1 MKKFTKVTKITFF
14 LLLILTSSCSI
25 EKRVYLPGY
34 NISFHKN
41 YKNKNVVK
49 NSNEVKFSQETEV
62 NLTESVTVVD
72 SVSKL
77 LNPITSAINE
87 PFMVLETRKPL
98 YESVLEKTYP
108 NEIKVQRDVKVKK
121 TKNTNQNTTNSNV
134 ENPKIRKTQISSGKE
149 GNEDVKAKK
158 ERKAAI
164 IKGGSLILMAI
175 LAIFSIPVLG
185 TLTASIGLVAILLLD
200 ILVSFGINRYY
211 KERKPKLAKV
221 TSLLRLL
228 YSAIFSIGIGYHVAG
243 NLLMFNTFWQIGLIG
258 FGLHLIALGILFNNE
273 GGKKWVN
280 IAIKS
285 LLIVAGVGYIILNIS
300 LSLFPNAIAFA
311 ALIKSIFILPMI
323 LGEISFAI
331 WMIFKGGKKKVN

>member
-1 MKKFTKVTKITFF
+1 
-14 LLLILTSSCSI
+14 
-25 EKRVYLPGY
+25 
-34 NISFHKN
+34 
-41 YKNKNVVK
+41 
-49 NSNEVKFSQETEV
+49 
-62 NLTESVTVVD
+62 
-72 SVSKL
+72 
-77 LNPITSAINE
+77 
-87 PFMVLETRKPL
+87 
-98 YESVLEKTYP
+98 
-108 NEIKVQRDVKVKK
+108 
-121 TKNTNQNTTNSNV
+121 V

-185 TLTASIGLVAILLLD
+185 TLTASIGLVGILLLD

-211 KERKPKLAKV
+211 KERNPKLAKV

-228 YSAIFSIGIGYHVAG
+228 YSAIFSIGIGYHIAG

-285 LLIVAGVGYIILNIS
+285 LLIVAGVGYIIQNIG
-300 LSLFPNAIAFA
+300 LLLFPNAIAFA

-331 WMIFKGGKKKVN
+331 WMIFKGGKKK